1 MNQLKET
8 ILLGSNT
15 YHIDDTLT
23 IPDLLSFFIEFY
35 ANHCISGNLHFIDSL
50 NAKLYALSK
59 YNKHNEKSAELLQ
72 KICELLHKHCSDKNM
87 FTKFIKQN
95 MQLNM
100 DMASLEVILQSSKDF
115 TATYLEDIKD
125 GISHNMFK
133 ILTYLSKLKSKTE
146 LVKMIHYLLNEN
158 RISVDTIKCDEM
170 FADKKIKQADKKDII
185 WYIWFV
191 LLYNT
196 DVSSDMKI
204 LANLN
209 YSIFCLKYKKAD
221 RMLRKNIVIY
231 LFIIQNSKN
240 ADKYI
245 QRSRR
250 LQHQHNKTDMIDDVP
265 QDIEYLRVLT
275 YVDNDL
281 KNEIIEERERYNKQF
296 ELENNL

>member
-1 MNQLKET
+1 MNQLKEA
-8 ILLGSNT
+8 ILIGST
-15 YHIDDTLT
+15 PYHIDETLT

-50 NAKLYALSK
+50 NAKLHALSK

-72 KICELLHKHCSDKNM
+72 KICELLHKHCSEKNM
-87 FTKFIKQN
+87 FTNFIKQN

-100 DMASLEVILQSSKDF
+100 DMASLELILQSSKNF
-115 TATYLEDIKD
+115 TAAKYLEDIND

-133 ILTYLSKLKSKTE
+133 ILTYISKLKSKTE
-146 LVKMIHYLLNEN
+146 LVKIIHYLLNEN
-158 RISVDTIKCDEM
+158 RISADTIKCDEM

-196 DVSSDMKI
+196 DVSDDMKI
-204 LANLN
+204 LSYLN

-221 RMLRKNIVIY
+221 RMLRKNIIIY
-231 LFIIQNSKN
+231 LFIIQNSRN
-240 ADKYI
+240 AEKYI

-250 LQHQHNKTDMIDDVP
+250 LQHHHHHRSKTDEAP
-265 QDIEYLRVLT
+265 LDIEYLKVLT
-275 YVDNDL
+275 YADNNL
-281 KNEIIEERERYNKQF
+281 KNEIMQEREIYNKQF
-296 ELENNL
+296 ELENL